1 MQSFLEA
8 VAQRAA
14 DLLGSARPAEL
25 DATRQLSSILDSDS
39 LSQCLIHMSNAT
51 RFAVATLSRVWAQR
65 VCDFW
70 ASELTRSGFSRSE
83 LGTTAG
89 ELGRLYVRGL
99 RYRPLVRELERNAV
113 QPDKVT
119 RPCCPVHRE
128 TVTGTGSTVIAKRGC
143 VRLYMRASPL
153 PPALIADIE
162 AGRFPAAYEASLSPQ
177 EPLIAYS
184 GTSMPFF
191 DHNTAERPPRPCWS
205 SRWTRSTAGW
215 SHSTAERTGGTPKSA
230 AALLVRSLDE
240 KYSWV
245 EPLPAAADCAWASF
259 SAPKHG
265 PNLLLVQRS
274 RNQLASAPH
283 LLDHVQCAFDWTC
296 SEGPLGHESLRGVRF
311 DLLETMLFVSGGP
324 ERCDQP
330 GQNILAA
337 RKAMCNAVLCAKP
350 SLQEPMVAFEVNGPS
365 HVAPIDQ
372 LIARFGG
379 TLLSEPRVAA
389 SAAAVRFELPLR
401 CLAQRADVVHALR
414 CAVGGTWTEHFS
426 RWRPMAGHLGS
437 YVRETVEGAPMVL
450 DIAGRKM
457 HRAALGA
464 ALILPQDAT
473 PSAASAAGELLD
485 DERTLLQ
492 LVRQL
497 RQDAAYLYP
506 ELGLPTPN

>member
-1 MQSFLEA
+1 MESFLEA

-51 RFAVATLSRVWAQR
+51 RFAVATLSRAWAQR

-70 ASELTRSGFSRSE
+70 ASELTRSGFHRSE

-89 ELGRLYVRGL
+89 ELGRLCVRGL
-99 RYRPLVRELERNAV
+99 RYRPLVRELESNAV

-128 TVTGTGSTVIAKRGC
+128 TVTGTSSIVIARSRNNH
-143 VRLYMRASPL
+143 VHLYMRASPL

-162 AGRFPAAYEASLSPQ
+162 AGRFPAAYSL
-177 EPLIAYS
+177 EPLIA
-184 GTSMPFF
+184 GFGASMPFF
-191 DHNTAERPPRPCWS
+191 DHNTTERPPRPCWS

-230 AALLVRSLDE
+230 AALLVQSLDE

-245 EPLPAAADCAWASF
+245 EPLPAAADCVWASF
-259 SAPKHG
+259 SAPKQG

-274 RNQLASAPH
+274 RNQLGRAPH
-283 LLDHVQCAFDWTC
+283 LLDHVQCAFYWTC
-296 SEGPLGHESLRGVRF
+296 CEGPLGHESLRGVRF
-311 DLLETMLFVSGGP
+311 DLLETMLFVGGGP
-324 ERCDQP
+324 EQCDHP
-330 GQNILAA
+330 VQNVQAA

-379 TLLSEPRVAA
+379 TLLSEPRAAA

-401 CLAQRADVVHALR
+401 CLEQRADVVHALR
-414 CAVGGTWTEHFS
+414 CAVGGTWTELFS

-437 YVRETVEGAPMVL
+437 YVRETVEGSMGAARWEL
-450 DIAGRKM
+450 DIAG
-457 HRAALGA
+457 
-464 ALILPQDAT
+464 PQDAT

-497 RQDAAYLYP
+497 RQDAAYREELDP
-506 ELGLPTPN
+506 EPSYETVWQGLPTPGGAQ